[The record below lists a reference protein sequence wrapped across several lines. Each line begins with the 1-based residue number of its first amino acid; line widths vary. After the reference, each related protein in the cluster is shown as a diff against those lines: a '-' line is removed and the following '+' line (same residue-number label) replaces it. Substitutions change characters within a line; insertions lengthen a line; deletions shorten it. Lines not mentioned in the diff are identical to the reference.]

1 MVHGKATSAFTVLLR
16 VFPLYVDTR
25 KFLSLPVLGDFM
37 VLFEYAGEMFCVL
50 LANVLY
56 AEVIHD

>member
-16 VFPLYVDTR
+16 VVPLEVDTR
-25 KFLSLPVLGDFM
+25 KFLALPVLGDFM

-50 LANVLY
+50 LANLLN
-56 AEVIHD
+56 AKVIHD